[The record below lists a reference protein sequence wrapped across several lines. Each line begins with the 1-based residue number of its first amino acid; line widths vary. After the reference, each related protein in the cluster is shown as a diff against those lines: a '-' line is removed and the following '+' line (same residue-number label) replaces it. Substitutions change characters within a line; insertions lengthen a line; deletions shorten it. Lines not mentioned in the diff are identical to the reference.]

1 MGLGKGSG
9 MGMGM
14 GFGFGDR
21 SSGTWR
27 YGEMGDRI
35 DSTQMSDCDKGIE

>member
-1 MGLGKGSG
+1 VERVWVWVRDGIGD
-9 MGMGM
+9 
-14 GFGFGDR
+14 GFGDR

-27 YGEMGDRI
+27 YGELGDRI